1 MQGNSRVLVDAEH
14 TYFQPAIDALTIRL
28 QQRCNRQEPVV
39 LNTYQVWIMNNGIPT
54 IQLCH
59 WHHCPTHLQRR

>member
-28 QQRCNRQEPVV
+28 QQRCNRHEPVV
-39 LNTYQVWIMNNGIPT
+39 LNTYQVTYTNACS
-54 IQLCH
+54 QL
-59 WHHCPTHLQRR
+59 